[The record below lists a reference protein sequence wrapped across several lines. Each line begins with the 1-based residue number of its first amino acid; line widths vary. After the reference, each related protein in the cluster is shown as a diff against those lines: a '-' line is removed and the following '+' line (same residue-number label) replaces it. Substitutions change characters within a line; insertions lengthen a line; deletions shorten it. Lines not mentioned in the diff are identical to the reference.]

1 MIDFKECKKIA
12 IIGLSPDPSKP
23 SYQVA
28 LYLQK
33 HHYEIFPVYP
43 KPQIILGKLAIQE
56 LRDLQNLEIDWV
68 VIFRKSQACLP
79 LVKEI
84 LSLHLPTLKGIW
96 LQLGIIND
104 EAKELAIQN
113 GLSFIQDRCI
123 KIEREKNEN

>member
-1 MIDFKECKKIA
+1 MIDFKQCKKIA

-33 HHYEIFPVYP
+33 HQYEIFPFYP
-43 KPQIILGKLAIQE
+43 KPQMILGKMAM
-56 LRDLQNLEIDWV
+56 QNLNNLEGLEIDWIV
-68 VIFRKSQACLP
+68 VFRKSQACLP
-79 LVKEI
+79 LVREI

-96 LQLGIIND
+96 LQLGIINE
-104 EAKELAIQN
+104 EARELAIQN

-123 KIEREKNEN
+123 KIEREKHEN